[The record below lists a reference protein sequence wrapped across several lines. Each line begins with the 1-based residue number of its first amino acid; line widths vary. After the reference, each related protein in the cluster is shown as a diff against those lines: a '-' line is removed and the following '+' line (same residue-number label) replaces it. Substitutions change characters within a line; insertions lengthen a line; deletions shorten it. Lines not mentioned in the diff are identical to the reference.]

1 MKNITLFVILTMTCN
16 FIYGQNLIGF
26 RSKEIQ
32 KYMKENRQDMNS
44 EVVTNTSFNYLRYS
58 DNFDTQTLLFFLD
71 KDSICMSV
79 KMICDKSIKG
89 EKIKEFN
96 SLYKPNGEN
105 KWIDYRKGKKILI
118 DITDEKWVFDVIIES
133 EK

>member
-1 MKNITLFVILTMTCN
+1 MKNITFFVILTMTCN

-118 DITDEKWVFDVIIES
+118 DITDEKWVFDVTIEP

>member
-1 MKNITLFVILTMTCN
+1 MKNITFFVILTMTCN

-79 KMICDKSIKG
+79 KMICDKSING

-118 DITDEKWVFDVIIES
+118 DITDEKWVFDVTIEP